1 MTTLDLIGAS
11 YGTQIITG
19 TNPVTGNFAGF
30 KCPADADAVIAAI
43 SINGTSVSATY
54 FGSATIKAG
63 ELVTVPG
70 YLNGILCTSI
80 TLTSGSLT
88 AIKGG

>member
-1 MTTLDLIGAS
+1 MTNIDFIAAVH
-11 YGTQIITG
+11 GTAAITG
-19 TNPVTGNFAGF
+19 TDAITGKFAGF
-30 KCPADADAVIAAI
+30 KCPADADAVIDAI
-43 SINGTSVSATY
+43 SVNSESKAATF

-70 YLNGILCTSI
+70 YTNDIYCTSI
-80 TLTSGSLT
+80 KLTSGSLT